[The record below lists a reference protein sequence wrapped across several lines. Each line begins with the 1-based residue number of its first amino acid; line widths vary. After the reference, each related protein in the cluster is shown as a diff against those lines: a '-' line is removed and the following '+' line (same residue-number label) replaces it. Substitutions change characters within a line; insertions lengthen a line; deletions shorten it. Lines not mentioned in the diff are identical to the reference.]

1 MLQNE
6 LTEQSRLASGLIEDL
21 RASFLEGQDG
31 RGTLDFLSL
40 VNDPMQ
46 TAVHYRRMLAT
57 ATREYVEFSRPPFAV
72 DPLDEQLVKDA
83 ATRGVNCRLLIE
95 SGAID
100 EEHRHRLREYR
111 SVGIEIRFA
120 DRLPMKL
127 ALFDSKCGLVA
138 LLDPVLTRPSWTAVI
153 FEHDGFAEAM
163 AGLFETYWCRAL
175 EEHSQKASAKPHAQL
190 PVATLKEFTV
200 EDCYADLKGV
210 RLHYLKAGAGP
221 LIIFLHG
228 VPEAAGTVTK

>member
-21 RASFLEGQDG
+21 RTSFLEGQDG

-57 ATREYVEFSRPPFAV
+57 AGREYVEFSRPPFAV

-95 SGAID
+95 KGAID
-100 EEHRHRLREYR
+100 DVHRHRLREYR
-111 SVGIEIRFA
+111 GVGIEIRFA
-120 DRLPMKL
+120 ERLPMKL

-138 LLDPVLTRPSWTAVI
+138 LLDPVLTRPSWTAVV
-153 FEHDGFAEAM
+153 FEHEGFAEAM
-163 AGLFETYWCRAL
+163 AGLFETYWTRAL
-175 EEHSQKASAKPHAQL
+175 DEHSQK
-190 PVATLKEFTV
+190 T
-200 EDCYADLKGV
+200 
-210 RLHYLKAGAGP
+210 
-221 LIIFLHG
+221 
-228 VPEAAGTVTK
+228 AAGVMPNYQLQP